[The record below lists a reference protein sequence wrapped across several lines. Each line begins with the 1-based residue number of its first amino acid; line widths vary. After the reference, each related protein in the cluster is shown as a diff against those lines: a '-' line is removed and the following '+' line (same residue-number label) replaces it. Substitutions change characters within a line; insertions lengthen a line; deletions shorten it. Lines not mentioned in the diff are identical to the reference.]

1 MMTVLM
7 MAVAL
12 YEVIKGVT
20 WRIGLPAASQ
30 GLNGNT
36 EAGNVRVT

>member
-1 MMTVLM
+1 MTVLM

-12 YEVIKGVT
+12 HEVIKGVT
-20 WRIGLPAASQ
+20 WQIGLPAASQ